1 MVVLLKGA
9 SMLAD
14 DISDQICLAGH
25 PAEIDEIIKE
35 AWGRHF
41 AGTLTENDMEI
52 LDEAARARR
61 EAFQAR
67 RTETRPKPRAAPS
80 CVPQASV
87 RRPRRAVP
95 RSPDRAASRQRR
107 RDVGQERWLPP
118 CIASQLTQG
127 EVAVL
132 SIMVREIVN
141 HGFCD
146 MPNDKIA
153 GLAGVCPTMVKN
165 VRRLAEGHG
174 WINVIHR
181 PRPGQKSLTNLIYA
195 LSPELRTWIATRRR
209 MIGGKFVPTTKTD
222 LERKKPTGIEMHPTR
237 CEVVPRKKK
246 VA

>member
-1 MVVLLKGA
+1 MVLLKGA

-146 MPNDKIA
+146 IRTTRLPAWPVSAPPWSRTCAGSPRGTA
-153 GLAGVCPTMVKN
+153 GLTLFTGQGRDRSRSPT
-165 VRRLAEGHG
+165 
-174 WINVIHR
+174 
-181 PRPGQKSLTNLIYA
+181 
-195 LSPELRTWIATRRR
+195 
-209 MIGGKFVPTTKTD
+209 
-222 LERKKPTGIEMHPTR
+222 
-237 CEVVPRKKK
+237 
-246 VA
+246 